1 MLSLKN
7 SVCNNGKNNY
17 GVKRRNESCCG
28 DIIPASRLQL
38 IEDIKLDIR
47 NGKNVLIIGEAG
59 SGKTYIIK
67 KLSKNVVE
75 YPTWKR
81 ILKKVGKG
89 STISEML
96 ENAKGMVFIDNID
109 ELNNLKYLK
118 ELSKKVQIVA
128 TAKKEIKKDIFK
140 IHKIKKLSNFEAY
153 AFARRRGKS
162 KKEAKKI
169 AEMCGGNFEHLVK
182 LINSETQRPYFRK
195 VNLLP
200 NEAIPIVAFALI
212 VLKYH
217 SYIHSAFELGYLF
230 ATFGY
235 SLLIIEKI
243 RKSFS

>member
-17 GVKRRNESCCG
+17 GVKRRNENCCG

-47 NGKNVLIIGEAG
+47 NGKNVLIVGEAG

-96 ENAKGMVFIDNID
+96 ENAKGIVFIDNID

-128 TAKKEIKKDIFK
+128 TAKKEIRKDIFK

-153 AFARRRGKS
+153 AFARRHGKS
-162 KKEAKKI
+162 KEEARKI

-182 LINSETQRPYFRK
+182 LINGETQRPYFRK

-217 SYIHSAFELGYLF
+217 SYIHSAFKLGYLF